1 MAIRFTKSYNAEIRN
16 VVRNFNQKRNRAIR
30 KGFTD
35 VPPLMSVNEL
45 KSRYS
50 TRRELNN
57 ELNNL
62 KKFNVKKTDAL
73 REIETTGGAKA
84 IKWEYE
90 YLKSNIKFA
99 REYYDREI
107 AKARL
112 LDTPL
117 QILRSDYINTLKAKR
132 DYLNL
137 ELAELTQSQ
146 YRTFRKTISE
156 YVNATERKESS
167 YRGWL
172 NEVETIMRHLG
183 YSDSD
188 IDEFFEGFDELSPQ
202 EFTTMYQQNSLIS
215 RIYELYLPTRDDEF
229 RLSTS
234 ESDAKEIIDA
244 LKTKKEGIINKA
256 RKSAKLSEAEIDAEI
271 KKIKRENK
279 PVEKKKL
286 IKSELSKEDLEI
298 LEALGYEF

>member
-35 VPPLMSVNEL
+35 VPPLMSVSEL

-57 ELNNL
+57 ELKNL
-62 KKFNVKKTDAL
+62 KKFNVRKNDAL
-73 REIETTGGAKA
+73 REVETTGGAKA

-99 REYYDREI
+99 KEYYDREI

-146 YRTFRKTISE
+146 FRTFRKTINE
-156 YVNATERKESS
+156 YINANERKESS

-172 NEVETIMRHLG
+172 NEVETVMRHLG
-183 YSDSD
+183 YSDAD
-188 IDEFFEGFDELSPQ
+188 IDEFFEGFDELTPQ

-234 ESDAKEIIDA
+234 ESDAREIIDA

-256 RKSAKLSEAEIDAEI
+256 RKSAKLSEAEINEEL
-271 KKIKRENK
+271 KKIKREQK